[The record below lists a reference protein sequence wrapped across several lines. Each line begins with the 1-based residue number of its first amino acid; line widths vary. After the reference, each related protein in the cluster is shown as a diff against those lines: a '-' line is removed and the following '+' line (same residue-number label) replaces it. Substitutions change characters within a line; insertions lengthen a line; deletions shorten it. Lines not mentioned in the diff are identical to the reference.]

1 MLINKNIVMSLFEK
15 ITDDIKKAMLAREKE
30 KLEALRAIKSALLIA
45 KTDGKSGELSQDDE
59 LKLLQRLVKQRKD
72 SYEIYSKENRA
83 ELAEKELFEANVIKE
98 YLPEQ
103 ISTEELENV
112 ISEIIKETNAQS
124 IKDMGKVM
132 GMASKKL
139 TGRAESKL
147 IADKVKELLNK

>member
-1 MLINKNIVMSLFEK
+1 MSLFEK

-83 ELAEKELFEANVIKE
+83 ELAEKELFEANIIKE

-103 ISTEELENV
+103 ISTEELESV

-139 TGRAESKL
+139 AGRAESKL